1 MGKTLAAAIITEALQ
16 ADYWK
21 PVQAGELENS
31 DSHKITRLISNNRTL
46 IHPSAYA
53 LKAAMSPHA
62 AAALEGCHIDLG
74 EVREPVTSNHLVIE
88 GAGGLLVPL
97 NNKDTIMDLIR
108 PHYAVVLVSRDYL
121 GSINHTLLSLEHLK
135 QNGLKPWVLFNG
147 NENRASEQIILQKT
161 GIPLLGRIAEE
172 KNIDKELVRAYA
184 RQLLPALKLL

>member
-1 MGKTLAAAIITEALQ
+1 
-16 ADYWK
+16 
-21 PVQAGELENS
+21 V
-31 DSHKITRLISNNRTL
+31 
-46 IHPSAYA
+46 
-53 LKAAMSPHA
+53 
-62 AAALEGCHIDLG
+62 